1 MHYGQAYDNAFWDG
15 RRLVF
20 GDGDGQLFLRFTR
33 SLEVIGHELTHGVVE
48 HEAQMSYVDEPGAL
62 HESLA
67 DVFGSLVKQHARRQT
82 ASEADWLV
90 GAELLGPDVRGVAL
104 RSMTAP
110 GSAYDDPILG
120 HDPQPAHM
128 RDYVQTT
135 ADNGGVHI
143 NSGIPNRAF
152 APAAIRIRGYA
163 WERAGRIWYDALRD
177 PGVTPTT
184 RFRTFARATVRAAQH
199 AFPDD
204 VQTVREAWDEVG
216 VTL

>member
-1 MHYGQAYDNAFWDG
+1 
-15 RRLVF
+15 
-20 GDGDGQLFLRFTR
+20 
-33 SLEVIGHELTHGVVE
+33 
-48 HEAQMSYVDEPGAL
+48 MSYVDEPGAL

-135 ADNGGVHI
+135 ATTAVHI

-152 APAAIRIRGYA
+152 ALAAIRIGGYA
-163 WERAGRIWYDALRD
+163 GSGRDAS
-177 PGVTPTT
+177 GTT
-184 RFRTFARATVRAAQH
+184 RCAIRASPPPPGSAPSLGRPPRRPARV
-199 AFPDD
+199 P
-204 VQTVREAWDEVG
+204 
-216 VTL
+216 